1 MSSSF
6 TIDHHS
12 IISVEPNYLRGG
24 AWSPNNNHDDD
35 NCDDAND
42 GHDNTNRIHCI
53 SNVNEDDDN
62 DNDRDNGNDD
72 HGDDDPESVTM
83 SSVNLAQR
91 TLESWRLGIPGVFRT
106 SIISRQ
112 SIDSRVSS

>member
-1 MSSSF
+1 M
-6 TIDHHS
+6 
-12 IISVEPNYLRGG
+12 RGG
-24 AWSPNNNHDDD
+24 AWSPNDNHDDD
-35 NCDDAND
+35 NCSDAND

-62 DNDRDNGNDD
+62 DNDRDNGNGD
-72 HGDDDPESVTM
+72 HDYDNPDLAIM
-83 SSVNLAQR
+83 SCVNLAQR
-91 TLESWRLGIPGVFRT
+91 TLESWMFGIPGVFRP